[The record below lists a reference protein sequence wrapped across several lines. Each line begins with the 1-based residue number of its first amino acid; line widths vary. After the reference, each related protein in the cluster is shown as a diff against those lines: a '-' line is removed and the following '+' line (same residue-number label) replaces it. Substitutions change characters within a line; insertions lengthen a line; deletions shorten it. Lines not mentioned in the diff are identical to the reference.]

1 MTLRLR
7 PLADIVRDAAG
18 GPEPITTLVSYPRET
33 VALAPLRSGAEA
45 LGRVAIRENER
56 HSFWQQTAYL
66 SLPTSAYVIA
76 NALVHG
82 SAGLIGI
89 GGQVVTETT
98 WHTEPGR
105 HRYRME
111 DAGLR
116 IEADQVPLLP
126 GTHLCLLTPGAG
138 NYWHALIDGVA
149 RLSVVPGARMDA
161 IETILF
167 SSDAIGQEE
176 FLGLAGLPRSVAL
189 RPVQPGETFRVETL
203 VLPWDLHGVFDYHP
217 VLNGFF
223 DTVLRHHTLDGR
235 NRIERL
241 YIDRRGS
248 QQRRLLNEDEV
259 VTALEAMGFVP
270 VRLEDLTID
279 RQVALFRQAAII
291 VSPHGAGLTNIGF
304 ASPGCIVIELMMDAY
319 LNWCFRRIAALRG
332 LDYDCAIGTAQ
343 RPWADLNPG
352 FHAQVWEISV
362 ADVVRTVDRAL
373 SEHASK
379 IA

>member
-1 MTLRLR
+1 
-7 PLADIVRDAAG
+7 
-18 GPEPITTLVSYPRET
+18 
-33 VALAPLRSGAEA
+33 
-45 LGRVAIRENER
+45 
-56 HSFWQQTAYL
+56 
-66 SLPTSAYVIA
+66 
-76 NALVHG
+76 
-82 SAGLIGI
+82 
-89 GGQVVTETT
+89 
-98 WHTEPGR
+98 
-105 HRYRME
+105 
-111 DAGLR
+111 
-116 IEADQVPLLP
+116 
-126 GTHLCLLTPGAG
+126 
-138 NYWHALIDGVA
+138 
-149 RLSVVPGARMDA
+149 MDA

-248 QQRRLLNEDEV
+248 QQRRLLNEDDV